1 MLLRLQK
8 YSLQVTYKKVQDMF
22 LADTP
27 TRAFLPE
34 VNTCEFAKEL
44 EEVDHRA
51 SLPVSQERWQ
61 QIRHASANDPVLQQ
75 L

>member
-1 MLLRLQK
+1 
-8 YSLQVTYKKVQDMF
+8 MF
-22 LADTP
+22 LAEP
-27 TRAFLPE
+27 LSRAFLPE
-34 VNTCEFAKEL
+34 VNTCDLTKEL